1 MASRAFTIFAK
12 ASGLGWIHEATR
24 KRSILAL
31 QAALRKGAFLSEQAA
46 SEDPW
51 TWSLRP
57 PSRQAVH
64 VCELGSRTL
73 HEVPAHEVPVH
84 EVPATESAKVMLE
97 IRAQNELI
105 SKEKRFR
112 HAISLS

>member
-73 HEVPAHEVPVH
+73 HEVPAHEVP
-84 EVPATESAKVMLE
+84 ATESAKVMLE